1 MAKKRDYYDVLGVSR
16 DASDSEIKKAYRKL
30 SKKYHPDINKEA
42 GAEDKFK
49 EIAEAYEILSD
60 DQKRA
65 AYDQYGHAS
74 TDPNF
79 GGGFG
84 GFGGFGGGFG
94 GGSSQFSG
102 FEDIFESF
110 FGGGGRSRQ
119 RANAPSKGSDLQY
132 RLNIS
137 FEEAIFGVEKTIK
150 YSRQEECQTC
160 HGSGAKEG
168 TSPVTC
174 SRCHGSGAVQVE
186 QNTPF
191 GRVMTQSVCPVCQGT
206 GKEIK
211 EKCDQC
217 HGSGIENKDHT
228 VKVTVP
234 AGVEDGQQLR
244 LSGQGEAGR
253 NGGPYGDL
261 YVVFSVAPSQDFTR
275 DGTEIY
281 YTLPISFVQAALGD
295 EVKVPTVH
303 GPVKL
308 KIPAGTQT
316 GTSFRLKGKGA
327 PHIRGTF
334 TGDQHV
340 EVKLVTPK
348 QLNRKE
354 KELFEALAKESGMDV
369 KKEDHSFFGRMKDMF
384 DGE

>member
-1 MAKKRDYYDVLGVSR
+1 MADKRDYYDVLGVSR
-16 DASDSEIKKAYRKL
+16 DASDSERKKAYRKL

-42 GAEDKFK
+42 GAEEKFK
-49 EIAEAYEILSD
+49 EIAEAYEVLSD

-79 GGGFG
+79 GAGFG
-84 GFGGFGGGFG
+84 GFGGFGGFNT
-94 GGSSQFSG
+94 GSSQFTG
-102 FEDIFESF
+102 FEDIFDSF

-119 RANAPSKGSDLQY
+119 RANAPSKGADLQY

-137 FEEAIFGVEKTIK
+137 FEDAIFGTEKTIK
-150 YSRQEECQTC
+150 YHRQEECHTC
-160 HGSGAKEG
+160 HGTGAKEG

-191 GRVMTQSVCPVCQGT
+191 GRVMTQTVCPVCQGT

-211 EKCDQC
+211 EKCETC
-217 HGSGIENKDHT
+217 HGSGIESKEHS
-228 VKVTVP
+228 VKVSVP

-244 LSGQGEAGR
+244 LSGQGEAGK

-261 YVVFSVAPSQDFTR
+261 YVVFVVEPSKEFVR
-275 DGTEIY
+275 EGTEIY
-281 YTLPISFVQAALGD
+281 YSLPISFVQAALGD

-303 GPVKL
+303 GAVKL

-316 GTSFRLKGKGA
+316 GTSFRLRGKGA
-327 PHIRGTF
+327 SNIRGTR

-340 EVKLVTPK
+340 EVTIVTPK
-348 QLNRKE
+348 QLNKRE
-354 KELFEALAKESGMDV
+354 RELYEALAKESGKEI
-369 KKEDHSFFGRMKDMF
+369 KKDDHSFFGRMKDMF
-384 DGE
+384 DSE

>member
-1 MAKKRDYYDVLGVSR
+1 MADKRDYYDVLGVSR

-42 GAEDKFK
+42 GAEEKFK
-49 EIAEAYEILSD
+49 EIAEAYEVLSD

-79 GGGFG
+79 GAGFG
-84 GFGGFGGGFG
+84 GFGGFGGFNT
-94 GGSSQFSG
+94 GSSQFTG
-102 FEDIFESF
+102 FEDIFDSF

-119 RANAPSKGSDLQY
+119 RANAPSKGADLQY

-137 FEEAIFGVEKTIK
+137 FEDAIFGTEKTIK
-150 YSRQEECQTC
+150 YHRQEECHTC
-160 HGSGAKEG
+160 HGTGAKEG

-191 GRVMTQSVCPVCQGT
+191 GRVMTQTVCPVCQGT

-211 EKCDQC
+211 EKCETC
-217 HGSGIENKDHT
+217 HGSGIESKEHS
-228 VKVTVP
+228 VKVSVP

-244 LSGQGEAGR
+244 LSGQGEAGK

-261 YVVFSVAPSQDFTR
+261 YVVFVVEPSKEFVR
-275 DGTEIY
+275 EGTEIY
-281 YTLPISFVQAALGD
+281 YSLPISFVQAALGD

-303 GPVKL
+303 GAVKL

-316 GTSFRLKGKGA
+316 GTSFRLRGKGA
-327 PHIRGTF
+327 SNIRGTR

-340 EVKLVTPK
+340 EVTIVTPK
-348 QLNRKE
+348 QLNKRE
-354 KELFEALAKESGMDV
+354 RELFEALAKESGKEI
-369 KKEDHSFFGRMKDMF
+369 KKDDHSFFGRMKDMF
-384 DGE
+384 DSE